1 MAGPGLVRGTNT
13 QAKAILRLF
22 IFGHRL
28 GYGLYRIAAAR
39 SRYRHTRFRD
49 IYRCGLW
56 TARRLAGNL
65 YQYMVTGATMASL

>member
-22 IFGHRL
+22 ISGHRL
-28 GYGLYRIAAAR
+28 DHGLYRIAAAR

-49 IYRCGLW
+49 TYRCGLRN
-56 TARRLAGNL
+56 ARRLAGHL
-65 YQYMVTGATMASL
+65 YQYMVTGATMAPL

>member
-22 IFGHRL
+22 ISGHRL
-28 GYGLYRIAAAR
+28 DHRLYRIAAAR

-49 IYRCGLW
+49 TDGCSLW
-56 TARRLAGNL
+56 TARRLAGHL
-65 YQYMVTGATMASL
+65 YQYVATGATMASL